1 MAERIAEGRC
11 VEVAAGGH
19 TTAGPAYRAETD
31 LLLDQGFAVVWRA
44 PKARHPPVV
53 RIP

>member
-1 MAERIAEGRC
+1 MAERIAEGRY

-19 TTAGPAYRAETD
+19 TTAGPTYRTETD
-31 LLLDQGFAVVWRA
+31 LLLDQGFPAVWRA
-44 PKARHPPVV
+44 PKARNPPGV